1 MKSIEL
7 LAAVVIGIGTFAF
20 GAPPPGG
27 TGPGVREAKS
37 PPAAAAPGQATR
49 LERWKLFREHLEK
62 MGKKDLLPEEEAGA
76 KPPATDAII
85 GILFRMSPEIAS
97 AHDLLEQESPDV
109 AGARARLAKLDGT
122 QDPYLADY
130 QKLLVARCDL
140 LEKKYAAAVRGF
152 EAVVDS
158 NRNLAAPAAHRGLA
172 ESYRGLDE
180 TTLEVLEIQFL
191 MVGLPPGAGADRS
204 WAEARLA
211 EIRRDHPGPLQDS
224 RLRMGALSERLAKA
238 DSPEGVSPE
247 QAKVEDILTK
257 VAKLLEAESKRCPI
271 CLSMECKAC
280 KKCGACTTT
289 GMCQGEH
296 TGPGKGMAKGK
307 GQKGDPKGAGKGK
320 AAEKSAIAKGEDGKK
335 KLRDSTGKDSDAWG
349 SVNDREVAKALQDLW
364 GKIPPA
370 YRRTVSEY
378 FKDISDIS
386 VSETSKA
393 GSEK

>member
-1 MKSIEL
+1 MKSIEI
-7 LAAVVIGIGTFAF
+7 LAAVVFGIGTFAL
-20 GAPPPGG
+20 GGPPPGG
-27 TGPGVREAKS
+27 TEAGIKDAKS
-37 PPAAAAPGQATR
+37 PPAAPPGQATR
-49 LERWKLFREHLEK
+49 LERWKLFREHIEK

-85 GILFRMSPEIAS
+85 GILFRISPEIAA

-109 AGARARLAKLDGT
+109 AGARARLAKLEAT

-130 QKLLVARCDL
+130 RKLLAARCDL
-140 LEKKYAAAVRGF
+140 LEKKYAAAVPGF
-152 EAVVDS
+152 EAVIDS
-158 NRNLAAPAAHRGLA
+158 NRNLAGTAAHRGLA
-172 ESYRGLDE
+172 ECYRGQDE
-180 TTLEVLEIQFL
+180 TTMEVLELQFM
-191 MVGLPPGAGADRS
+191 MVGLPPGGGADRS

-238 DSPEGVSPE
+238 DSPEGVSPD

-280 KKCGACTTT
+280 KKCGACTATGQCQGACT
-289 GMCQGEH
+289 GMAS
-296 TGPGKGMAKGK
+296 GKGSGK

-320 AAEKSAIAKGEDGKK
+320 AAEKSAIAKGENGQK

-378 FKDISDIS
+378 FKDISGL
-386 VSETSKA
+386 ETSKS
-393 GSEK
+393 GGEK